1 MSIDYG
7 VLPVIPKK
15 KRIIKKPVDSVQA
28 PAQVLE
34 IKEDGEI

>member
-28 PAQVLE
+28 PTPVLE
-34 IKEDGEI
+34 IKEEGEL